1 MKKWFVLSAIV
12 IVIASFTTVT
22 NKKENN
28 DPEAIKKAI
37 NKSLPLL
44 QTTSH
49 TFLENAGGCQ
59 SCHHQD
65 LTAVSLSLAKEK
77 GFQINEGS
85 LNEIFDSIQQVIRSR
100 KEVLTQND
108 DPVAIVMSSGYQLWA
123 LWANKYKSN
132 KLIEMLVKNL
142 MQRQTG
148 EGSWVSPNP
157 RPPLEFY
164 SFSATALMVSAIQ
177 YYAPPSLKPE
187 IAQRIEKAR
196 AWMIRTVPETNEE
209 KVFQILG
216 LKWINGDKNFIQQQA
231 KKLLVTQREDG
242 GWSQLT
248 NLESDSY
255 ATGQALYALYESG
268 QLKPDEAAFQKG
280 ISFLLKTQY
289 EDGSWKVKS
298 RSIPFVP
305 FVQNGFPHD
314 KDQFISAAGTNWA
327 TIALTLAV
335 NKN

>member
-1 MKKWFVLSAIV
+1 MKKWLVLSGIV
-12 IVIASFTTVT
+12 IVIASFTTIT
-22 NKKENN
+22 NNTKIN

-49 TFLENAGGCQ
+49 VFLENAGGCQ

-65 LTAVSLSLAKEK
+65 LTAVNLSMAKEK
-77 GFQINEGS
+77 GFAVNDTS
-85 LNEIFDSIQQVIRSR
+85 LNEIFDSIIH
-100 KEVLTQND
+100 VLKTWRPALVQND

-142 MQRQTG
+142 MQRQTY

-164 SFSATALMVSAIQ
+164 SFSATALMVAAIQ
-177 YYAPPSLKPE
+177 YYSPPSLQPE
-187 IAQRIEKAR
+187 IGQRIERAR
-196 AWMIRTVPETNEE
+196 AWMIRSVPETNEE
-209 KVFQILG
+209 KVFQLLG
-216 LKWINGDKNFIQQQA
+216 LKWINGDRNFIQQQA
-231 KKLLVTQREDG
+231 KKLLATQREDG

-255 ATGQALYALYESG
+255 ATGQVLYALHETG
-268 QLKPDEAAFQKG
+268 QLKTDDPAFQKG

-305 FVQNGFPHD
+305 FVENGFPHE

-327 TIALTLAV
+327 TMALILAV
-335 NKN
+335 K

>member
-1 MKKWFVLSAIV
+1 MKKWLVLSAIV
-12 IVIASFTTVT
+12 TIIASFTTVT
-22 NKKENN
+22 KENKIN
-28 DPEAIKKAI
+28 SQEDIKKAV
-37 NKSLPLL
+37 NKALPLL

-49 TFLENAGGCQ
+49 LFLENAGGCQ

-77 GFQINEGS
+77 GFTINDSS
-85 LNEIFDSIQQVIRSR
+85 LNEILNSVDTVIRGR
-100 KEVLTQND
+100 KDVLAQNG

-142 MQRQTG
+142 MQRQIYD
-148 EGSWVSPNP
+148 GSWVSPNP
-157 RPPLEFY
+157 RPPMEY
-164 SFSATALMVSAIQ
+164 YAFSATALMVSALQ
-177 YYAPPSLKPE
+177 YYSPPSLKPE
-187 IAQRIEKAR
+187 IDTRIERAR
-196 AWMIRTVPETNEE
+196 AWMIKTMPENNEE
-209 KVFQILG
+209 RIFQILG
-216 LKWINGDKNFIQQQA
+216 LKWINGDKNFIEQQA
-231 KKLLVTQREDG
+231 KKLLATQREDG
-242 GWSQLT
+242 GWPQLPT
-248 NLESDSY
+248 LESDSY

-268 QLKPDEAAFQKG
+268 LLKTDDAAFQKG

-305 FVQNGFPHD
+305 FVENGFPHD

-327 TIALTLAV
+327 TMALILAV
-335 NKN
+335 K

>member
-1 MKKWFVLSAIV
+1 MKKWIILSGIV
-12 IVIASFTTVT
+12 ITIASFTTVT
-22 NKKENN
+22 KKIKAN

-65 LTAVSLSLAKEK
+65 LTALSLSLAKEK
-77 GFQINEGS
+77 GFAINDS
-85 LNEIFDSIQQVIRSR
+85 SFNEISDSIMHVIRSW
-100 KEVLTQND
+100 KAALVEND

-177 YYAPPSLKPE
+177 YYAPASLKPE
-187 IAQRIEKAR
+187 AAQRIEKAR
-196 AWMIRTVPETNEE
+196 SWMIRTVPETNEE
-209 KVFQILG
+209 KVFQLLG
-216 LKWINGDKNFIQQQA
+216 LKWTNGDKNFIQQQA
-231 KKLLVTQREDG
+231 KKLLATQREDG
-242 GWSQLT
+242 GWSQLA

-268 QLKPDEAAFQKG
+268 LLKTDGASFQKA
-280 ISFLLKTQY
+280 ITFLLKTQY

-305 FVQNGFPHD
+305 FVQNGFPHE

-327 TIALTLAV
+327 TMALTLAV
-335 NKN
+335 K

>member
-1 MKKWFVLSAIV
+1 MKKWFVLSVIV
-12 IVIASFTTVT
+12 IVIASFTTIT

-44 QTTSH
+44 QSTSH
-49 TFLENAGGCQ
+49 AFLENAGGCQ

-65 LTAVSLSLAKEK
+65 LTAISLSLAKEK
-77 GFQINEGS
+77 DIKINDTA
-85 LNEIFDSIQQVIRSR
+85 LHEIFDSIMHVI
-100 KEVLTQND
+100 KTWKPALIQND

-123 LWANKYKSN
+123 LWENEYKSN

-142 MQRQTG
+142 MQRQTNN
-148 EGSWVSPNP
+148 GSWVSPNP
-157 RPPLEFY
+157 RPPLEYY
-164 SFSATALMVSAIQ
+164 SFSATALMAAAIQ
-177 YYAPPSLKPE
+177 YYSPPSLKTE
-187 IAQRIEKAR
+187 AGLRIEKAR
-196 AWMIRTVPETNEE
+196 AWMINNDPKTNEE

-216 LKWINGDKNFIQQQA
+216 LKWINGDKGLIQKQA
-231 KKLLVTQREDG
+231 RKLLLGQREDG
-242 GWSQLT
+242 GWSQLSS
-248 NLESDSY
+248 LESDAY

-268 QLKPDEAAFQKG
+268 FLKTSDPAYQKG
-280 ISFLLKTQY
+280 VTFLLKTQY
-289 EDGSWKVKS
+289 DDGSWKVTS

-327 TIALTLAV
+327 TMALTLAM
-335 NKN
+335 N

>member
-1 MKKWFVLSAIV
+1 MKKWFILSAIV

-22 NKKENN
+22 NDKKNN

-49 TFLENAGGCQ
+49 AFLENAGGCQ

-65 LTAVSLSLAKEK
+65 LTAVSLSLAKQK
-77 GFQINEGS
+77 GFQINEAGLS
-85 LNEIFDSIQQVIRSR
+85 EIFDSIQQVIRSR
-100 KEVLTQND
+100 KEVLIQND

-123 LWANKYKSN
+123 LWANHYKSN

-148 EGSWVSPNP
+148 EGCWVSPNP

-177 YYAPPSLKPE
+177 YYSPAALKPE
-187 IAQRIEKAR
+187 AAQRIEKAR
-196 AWMIRTVPETNEE
+196 IWMTRTVPETNEE

-216 LKWINGDKNFIQQQA
+216 LTWINGEKNFIEQQA
-231 KKLLVTQREDG
+231 KKLLTTQRADG

-255 ATGQALYALYESG
+255 ATGQALYALYEAG
-268 QLKPDEAAFQKG
+268 LLKPDAPAYQKAV
-280 ISFLLKTQY
+280 SFLIKTQY
-289 EDGSWKVKS
+289 EDGSWKVRS

-327 TIALTLAV
+327 TMALTLAV
-335 NKN
+335 K

>member
-12 IVIASFTTVT
+12 IVIASFTTIT

-77 GFQINEGS
+77 GFQINEAG
-85 LNEIFDSIQQVIRSR
+85 LTEIFDSIQQVIRSR
-100 KEVLTQND
+100 KEVLIQND

-123 LWANKYKSN
+123 LWENKYRSN

-177 YYAPPSLKPE
+177 YYSPAALKPE
-187 IAQRIEKAR
+187 AAQRIEKAR
-196 AWMIRTVPETNEE
+196 AWMTRTIPETNEE

-216 LKWINGDKNFIQQQA
+216 LIWINGDKNFIQQQA
-231 KKLLVTQREDG
+231 KKLLATQREDG

-268 QLKPDEAAFQKG
+268 SLKADDASFQKG

-335 NKN
+335 K

>member
-1 MKKWFVLSAIV
+1 MKKWFILSGFV
-12 IVIASFTTVT
+12 ILIASFTTIT
-22 NKKENN
+22 DKIKTN

-65 LTAVSLSLAKEK
+65 LTALSLSLAKEK
-77 GFQINEGS
+77 GFAINDS
-85 LNEIFDSIQQVIRSR
+85 SFNEISDSIMHVIRSW
-100 KEVLTQND
+100 KAALVEND

-177 YYAPPSLKPE
+177 YYAPASLKPE
-187 IAQRIEKAR
+187 AAQRIEKAR
-196 AWMIRTVPETNEE
+196 SWMIRTVPETNEE
-209 KVFQILG
+209 KVFQLLG
-216 LKWINGDKNFIQQQA
+216 LKWTNGDKNFIQQQA
-231 KKLLVTQREDG
+231 KKLLATQREDG
-242 GWSQLT
+242 GWSQLA

-268 QLKPDEAAFQKG
+268 LLKTDGASFQKA
-280 ISFLLKTQY
+280 ITFLLKTQY

-305 FVQNGFPHD
+305 FVQNGFPHE

-327 TIALTLAV
+327 TMALTLAV
-335 NKN
+335 K

>member
-1 MKKWFVLSAIV
+1 
-12 IVIASFTTVT
+12 
-22 NKKENN
+22 
-28 DPEAIKKAI
+28 
-37 NKSLPLL
+37 
-44 QTTSH
+44 
-49 TFLENAGGCQ
+49 
-59 SCHHQD
+59 
-65 LTAVSLSLAKEK
+65 LTALSLSLAKEK
-77 GFQINEGS
+77 GFAINDS
-85 LNEIFDSIQQVIRSR
+85 SFNEISDSIMHVIRSW
-100 KEVLTQND
+100 KAALVEND

-177 YYAPPSLKPE
+177 YYAPASLKPE
-187 IAQRIEKAR
+187 AAQRIEKAR
-196 AWMIRTVPETNEE
+196 SWMIRTVPETNEE
-209 KVFQILG
+209 KVFQLLG
-216 LKWINGDKNFIQQQA
+216 LKWTNGDKNFIQQQA
-231 KKLLVTQREDG
+231 KKLLATQREDG
-242 GWSQLT
+242 GWSQLA

-268 QLKPDEAAFQKG
+268 LLKTDDASFQKS

-305 FVQNGFPHD
+305 FVQNGFPHE

-335 NKN
+335 K

>member
-1 MKKWFVLSAIV
+1 MKKWFIFSAIV
-12 IVIASFTTVT
+12 IGIASFTTIT

-77 GFQINEGS
+77 GFQINEAG

-100 KEVLTQND
+100 KEVLAQND

-123 LWANKYKSN
+123 LPANHYESN

-164 SFSATALMVSAIQ
+164 SFSATALMVSSIQ
-177 YYAPPSLKPE
+177 YYAPASLKQE
-187 IAQRIEKAR
+187 AAQRIEKAR
-196 AWMIRTVPETNEE
+196 AWMIRTAPETNEE
-209 KVFQILG
+209 KVFQLLG

-231 KKLLVTQREDG
+231 KKLLATQREDG
-242 GWSQLT
+242 GWSQLA

-268 QLKPDEAAFQKG
+268 LLKPDDASFQKA

-305 FVQNGFPHD
+305 FVQNGFPHE

-327 TIALTLAV
+327 TMALILAV
-335 NKN
+335 K

>member
-1 MKKWFVLSAIV
+1 MKKWLVLSAIV
-12 IVIASFTTVT
+12 IVIASFTTIT

-49 TFLENAGGCQ
+49 AFLENAGGCQ

-77 GFQINEGS
+77 GFQINEAG
-85 LNEIFDSIQQVIRSR
+85 LKEIFDSIMHVT
-100 KEVLTQND
+100 KTWKGALVQND

-177 YYAPPSLKPE
+177 YYSPASLKPE
-187 IAQRIEKAR
+187 AAQRIEKAR
-196 AWMIRTVPETNEE
+196 AWMTRTVPETNEE
-209 KVFQILG
+209 KIFQLLG

-231 KKLLVTQREDG
+231 KKLLAAQREDG

-268 QLKPDEAAFQKG
+268 QLKTDDPAYQKAV
-280 ISFLLKTQY
+280 SFLLKTQY
-289 EDGSWKVKS
+289 EDGSWKVRS

-327 TIALTLAV
+327 TMALTLAV
-335 NKN
+335 K

>member
-49 TFLENAGGCQ
+49 AFLENAGGCQ

-65 LTAVSLSLAKEK
+65 LTAVSLSLAKGK
-77 GFQINEGS
+77 GFQINEAG

-100 KEVLTQND
+100 KEVLIQND

-123 LWANKYKSN
+123 LWANHYKSN

-148 EGSWVSPNP
+148 EGCWVSPNP

-164 SFSATALMVSAIQ
+164 AFSATALMVSALQ
-177 YYAPPSLKPE
+177 YYSPASLKPE
-187 IAQRIEKAR
+187 AAQRIEKAR
-196 AWMIRTVPETNEE
+196 TWMIKTIPENNEE
-209 KVFQILG
+209 RIFQLLG
-216 LKWINGDKNFIQQQA
+216 LKWINGDKNFIHQQA
-231 KKLLVTQREDG
+231 KKLLATQHEDG
-242 GWSQLT
+242 GWSQLPT
-248 NLESDSY
+248 LESDSY
-255 ATGQALYALYESG
+255 ATGQALYALYETG
-268 QLKPDEAAFQKG
+268 QLKAVDPAFQKG
-280 ISFLLKTQY
+280 ISF
-289 EDGSWKVKS
+289 
-298 RSIPFVP
+298 
-305 FVQNGFPHD
+305 
-314 KDQFISAAGTNWA
+314 
-327 TIALTLAV
+327 
-335 NKN
+335 